1 MKTAVLVFPGSN
13 CDHDCY
19 HAVRHVMAREA
30 KFVWHQE
37 TSLAGFDLVIVP
49 GGFSYGDYLRPGAI
63 AKFSPVMGALA
74 KFTAKGGLA
83 LGICNGFQILT
94 EAGLLPGAL
103 MLNSGMKFICKDT
116 YLKVETSNSFVTGRM
131 EKGKVISVPIAH
143 MEGCYIADDD
153 TLKKLEDDDRI
164 LLRYCSPDGQTGG
177 VFNPNGSVGS
187 IAGVLSER
195 RNVAGMMPHPE
206 RVVEASLG
214 GVDGLLVFESI
225 LNSLSVA

>member
-19 HAVRHVMAREA
+19 HAVRHVLGREA
-30 KFVWHQE
+30 QFVWHQDA
-37 TSLAGFDLVIVP
+37 SLAGFDLVIVP

-74 KFTAKGGLA
+74 KFAASGGLV

-103 MLNSGMKFICKDT
+103 MLNSGMKFICRDT
-116 YLKVETSNSFVTGRM
+116 YLRVETSNSFVTGRM

-153 TLKKLEDDDRI
+153 TIKQIEDDDRI
-164 LLRYCSPDGQTGG
+164 LLRYCGPDGGTGAES
-177 VFNPNGSVGS
+177 NPNGSIGS

-206 RVVEASLG
+206 RVVETALG

-225 LNSLSVA
+225 LNSLSAA

>member
-1 MKTAVLVFPGSN
+1 M
-13 CDHDCY
+13 
-19 HAVRHVMAREA
+19 
-30 KFVWHQE
+30 WHQE

-63 AKFSPVMGALA
+63 AKFSPVMGALS
-74 KFTAKGGLA
+74 KFADKGGLV

-116 YLKVETSNSFVTGRM
+116 YLRVETSDSFVTGRI
-131 EKGKVISVPIAH
+131 EKGKVIRVPIAH

-164 LLRYCSPDGQTGG
+164 LLRYCGQDGQTGDES
-177 VFNPNGSVGS
+177 NPNGSYSS
-187 IAGVLSER
+187 IAGVLSEK

-225 LNSLSVA
+225 LNSLSAA